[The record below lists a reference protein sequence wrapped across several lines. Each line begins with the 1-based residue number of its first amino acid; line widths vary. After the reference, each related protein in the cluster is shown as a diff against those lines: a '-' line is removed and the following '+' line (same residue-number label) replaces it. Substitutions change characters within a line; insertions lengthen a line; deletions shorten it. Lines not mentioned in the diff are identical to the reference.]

1 MYIYLD
7 GKIIK
12 KEDAK
17 ISPFDHGY
25 MYGIG
30 LFETLAVYD
39 GHPFLLDDHLSRLN
53 EGLNSLAIDIELHR
67 DEIFSIITRLLN
79 KNNLTNSYVRLNVSA
94 GVGDIGLS
102 VEHYTKPTVIIYIK
116 PLQVPVAEKAG
127 VFLKTKRNTPEG
139 KSRLK
144 SHHFLNN
151 VFGKREIGVDATKEG
166 IFLSQNG
173 FIAEG
178 IVSNV
183 FWVKNDK
190 IYTPSLETGILNG
203 VTRQFVMTLA
213 KHNGLH
219 IDEGLFKLDEILMA
233 DEVFVTNS
241 IQELIPIYKIEHR
254 YFQGNKGNVF
264 NTLKKQYDETK
275 KSLWSRGDLQS
286 FWKE

>member
-7 GKIIK
+7 GNIFK

-53 EGLNSLAIDIELHR
+53 EGLNSLAIDIELNR

-79 KNNLTNSYVRLNVSA
+79 KNNLSNAYVRLNVSA

-102 VEHYTKPTVIIYIK
+102 VEHYTEPTVIIYMK
-116 PLQVPVAEKAG
+116 PLQVPAVEKTG

-151 VFGKREIGVDATKEG
+151 IFGKREIGVDATKEG
-166 IFLSQNG
+166 IFLSQKG

-219 IDEGLFKLDEILMA
+219 IDEGLFKPDEILMA

-241 IQELIPIYKIEHR
+241 IQELIPINKIEQR
-254 YFQGNKGNVF
+254 YFQGNKGIVF
-264 NTLKKQYDETK
+264 NTLKKQYNETK
-275 KSLWSRGDLQS
+275 KSLWSRVDLQS